1 MNEIL
6 HKYMS
11 NMTDLNEEQQ
21 QTIIDQLHIET
32 FTKGTSFLKQ
42 GEIPTKCYFILKGCV
57 RQYCI
62 DEDGREITSNF
73 YTEEQTIA
81 LFNHHKQDKTSPY
94 TFTCT
99 EDSVMVVGEL
109 TIEREMYSK
118 FSQLEHMTRL
128 MIVENFSK
136 LTEEYAAFIASPPE
150 ERYKT
155 LLKNRPTLINR
166 VPQHQLASYLGMTAE
181 SLSRIKKRVKLDN
194 L

>member
-1 MNEIL
+1 
-6 HKYMS
+6 
-11 NMTDLNEEQQ
+11 
-21 QTIIDQLHIET
+21 
-32 FTKGTSFLKQ
+32 
-42 GEIPTKCYFILKGCV
+42 
-57 RQYCI
+57 
-62 DEDGREITSNF
+62 
-73 YTEEQTIA
+73 
-81 LFNHHKQDKTSPY
+81 
-94 TFTCT
+94 
-99 EDSVMVVGEL
+99 MVVGEL

-118 FSQLEHMTRL
+118 FPQLEHMTRL

-136 LTEEYAAFIASPPE
+136 LTEEYAVFIASPPE